1 MKADRLTQAHGNW
14 VEGDQFWDRE
24 DDITLFAEKLAEGAH
39 LLLVAQRR
47 MGKTS
52 LMREMM
58 RQLDDEYVCLFVDL
72 QKAAS
77 AAETIVELA
86 LSVRPHRSLWGKAKG
101 VFGNVL
107 GKIRDMVDKVEL
119 GDLAV
124 TLRSGITAGDWASKG
139 NQLLAVLAASK
150 KPVIVFCDEV
160 PIMVNRL
167 LKGSDGR
174 VRPEGKTRA
183 DEFMSWLRQNTID
196 HKGKI
201 RFVVSGSIG
210 FEPVLHQARL
220 SATLNTFES
229 FELKPWTDDVAIACL
244 GALARQSGLDLG
256 EGGASQ
262 IVKMLGCNIPHHVQM
277 FFGHIHDRCK
287 RKGVTRCSAKD
298 IRAIYKN
305 EMLGARGHVELTHY
319 EERLAQVLGA
329 DALPLALEML
339 TEAAVVGKLTDEVLA
354 VLRDD
359 YSFEEQTAV
368 EVQREILGVIEH
380 DGYLRHMPRGYVFI
394 SKLLKDWWKN
404 RHQYSYTPV
413 SKRGV

>member
-14 VEGDQFWDRE
+14 VAGDQFWDRE

-52 LMREMM
+52 LMREVM
-58 RQLDDEYVCLFVDL
+58 RQLHDEYVCLFVDL

-77 AAETIVELA
+77 AAGAIVELA
-86 LSVRPHRSLWGKAKG
+86 LAVRPHQSLWRKATG

-107 GKIRDMVDKVEL
+107 GKIKDMVDKVEV

-167 LKGSDGR
+167 LKDGDGR
-174 VRPEGKTRA
+174 VTPDGKARA
-183 DEFMSWLRQNTID
+183 DEFMSWLRRNTID

-210 FEPVLHQARL
+210 FEPVLHQAKL

-229 FELKPWTDDVAIACL
+229 FELKPWADGVAVACL
-244 GALARQSGLDLG
+244 EALARQSGIDLG
-256 EGGASQ
+256 EGAAGQ

-277 FFGHIHDRCK
+277 FFGHIHDRCR
-287 RKGVTRCSAKD
+287 RKGVTQCSAKD

-319 EERLAQVLGA
+319 EERLAQVLPA
-329 DALPLALEML
+329 EALPLALEML
-339 TEAAVVGKLTDEVLA
+339 TEAAVVGKLTDEVLG

-359 YSFEEQTAV
+359 YSFEDQTPV
-368 EVQREILGVIEH
+368 EVQKEILGVLEH
-380 DGYLRHMPRGYVFI
+380 DGYLKHMPRGYVFV

-413 SKRGV
+413 AKRGV